1 MHWKRLVHAFL
12 LGTGMSV
19 VGVGCAAVDALVSS
33 PAGRGASGSSPER
46 LIAVGRVFENQG
58 RMPQAQA
65 MYRQALKSDP
75 GNSIAR
81 ERMEFIASMNSGR
94 SFSPSELRS
103 RDAIAVADSLQSKQQ
118 IKSQSSS
125 KSASQ
130 QATTRRSTELES
142 TLAAAGRAKR
152 DIATS
157 EDSKAFADDFKD
169 DAGWIQIVETGWE
182 LAEMEES
189 VASES
194 TSADLKIVPAN
205 QQSTIETVSYDD
217 DTNSQ
222 AEVVTAEVR
231 TTTTSTEWRA
241 SSRSKVTF
249 AELSAWIDSPIEN
262 QDNLLRAL
270 KSGEDDGVKALA
282 AAMLTECSLGDDSI
296 NVALREACKSSSSL
310 LKVTGR
316 DTLIQRGAIDQA
328 GVDELISLL
337 SDTDADIRAQAA
349 ASLRNCAGTEWT
361 SSCVEGLSV
370 LLHDAE
376 PTTVAVAAST
386 LGDFGTHAAECTEQ
400 LKRLLQSD
408 NTLISEAAMVALNR
422 LQ

>member
-33 PAGRGASGSSPER
+33 PAGRGASSSSPER

-58 RMPQAQA
+58 RMSQAQA

-103 RDAIAVADSLQSKQQ
+103 KDAIAVADSLQSKQQ
-118 IKSQSSS
+118 LKSPS
-125 KSASQ
+125 K
-130 QATTRRSTELES
+130 QATNRRTTELGS
-142 TLAAAGRAKR
+142 TLAATTRTKR
-152 DIATS
+152 ESAPS
-157 EDSKAFADDFKD
+157 EDSKAFADQFED
-169 DAGWIQIVETGWE
+169 DAGWVQIVETGWE
-182 LAEMEES
+182 LAEMEEA

-194 TSADLKIVPAN
+194 TSPDLKIVPAN
-205 QQSTIETVSYDD
+205 QKSTIETVGYDNN
-217 DTNSQ
+217 TSSK
-222 AEVVTAEVR
+222 AEVITAEIR
-231 TTTTSTEWRA
+231 TTTTNTEWRA
-241 SSRSKVTF
+241 SSRSRVTF
-249 AELSAWIDSPIEN
+249 EELSAWIDSPIEN

-370 LLHDAE
+370 LLNDAE

-408 NTLISEAAMVALNR
+408 NPLVSEAAMVALNR
-422 LQ
+422 VQ

>member
-19 VGVGCAAVDALVSS
+19 VGAGCAAVDALVSS
-33 PAGRGASGSSPER
+33 PAGRGASSSSPER

-58 RMPQAQA
+58 RMSQAQA

-81 ERMEFIASMNSGR
+81 ERMEFIASISSGR
-94 SFSPSELRS
+94 TFSPSELRS
-103 RDAIAVADSLQSKQQ
+103 KEAIAVADSLQSKQQ
-118 IKSQSSS
+118 LKSPS
-125 KSASQ
+125 K
-130 QATTRRSTELES
+130 QATNRRTTELES
-142 TLAAAGRAKR
+142 TLAATTRTR
-152 DIATS
+152 RESPPS
-157 EDSKAFADDFKD
+157 EDSKAFADEFKD
-169 DAGWIQIVETGWE
+169 DAGWVQIVETGWE
-182 LAEMEES
+182 LAEMEEA

-194 TSADLKIVPAN
+194 TSPDLKIVPAN
-205 QQSTIETVSYDD
+205 QKSTIETVGYDNN
-217 DTNSQ
+217 TSSK
-222 AEVVTAEVR
+222 AEVVTAEIR
-231 TTTTSTEWRA
+231 TTTTNQEWRA

-249 AELSAWIDSPIEN
+249 AELSAWIDTPIEN

-282 AAMLTECSLGDDSI
+282 AAMLTECSLGDESI

-328 GVDELISLL
+328 DVDELISLL
-337 SDTDADIRAQAA
+337 SDPDADIRAQAA

-361 SSCVEGLSV
+361 SSCVEGLTA
-370 LLHDAE
+370 LLNDAE

-386 LGDFGTHAAECTEQ
+386 LGDFGNHAAGCTEQ

-408 NTLISEAAMVALNR
+408 NTLVSEAAMVALNR
-422 LQ
+422 VQ

>member
-58 RMPQAQA
+58 RMSQAQA

-94 SFSPSELRS
+94 TFSPSELRS
-103 RDAIAVADSLQSKQQ
+103 KDAIAVADSLQSKQQ
-118 IKSQSSS
+118 LKSPS
-125 KSASQ
+125 K
-130 QATTRRSTELES
+130 QATNRRTTELGS
-142 TLAAAGRAKR
+142 TLAATTRTKR
-152 DIATS
+152 ESARS
-157 EDSKAFADDFKD
+157 EDSKAFADQFED
-169 DAGWIQIVETGWE
+169 DAGWVQIVETGWE
-182 LAEMEES
+182 LAEMEEA
-189 VASES
+189 VTSES
-194 TSADLKIVPAN
+194 TSPDLKIVPAN
-205 QQSTIETVSYDD
+205 QKSTIETVGYDNN
-217 DTNSQ
+217 TSSK
-222 AEVVTAEVR
+222 AEVITAEIR
-231 TTTTSTEWRA
+231 TTTTNTEWRA
-241 SSRSKVTF
+241 SSRSRVTF
-249 AELSAWIDSPIEN
+249 EELSAWIDSPIEN

-282 AAMLTECSLGDDSI
+282 AAMLTECSLGDESI
-296 NVALREACKSSSSL
+296 NVALREACESSSSL
-310 LKVTGR
+310 LKVTSR

-370 LLHDAE
+370 LLNDAE

-408 NTLISEAAMVALNR
+408 NPLVSEAAMVALNR
-422 LQ
+422 VQ